1 MTPKPQIFIVSTS
14 EATSELDALT
24 ILLGRGHWALIKPW
38 DVSLEFSGTSTL
50 SALLKIADEI
60 DFAIILYTGDDI
72 VSSRGTMLSGP
83 RDNVLFELGFFLA
96 RLGPD
101 RVLVVSPKRA
111 PKIPSNYAGYGT
123 ISYDPSYG
131 SSEEYLVPAAREI
144 QKRFAEVWQ
153 QKCAQTTE
161 RRATELFP
169 TERVEPVDIIFKKS
183 RAGLVPI
190 YRDLASTM
198 DWFAELENNMR
209 LPERH
214 LNSKLIYYG
223 PGLAQFWFQ
232 IAREGAANREVTSAL
247 KGSIAV
253 LFEPLIAPNMN
264 IIDLGVGDFEK
275 GHLILEY
282 ILQHKFVETIN
293 YFPLDVSYEMLV
305 LALNTRGEHF
315 GSSTLR
321 AIQQHGSVTALNATF
336 SQLRSYTHLF
346 SPPGRNIFLLL
357 GNTIGNETV
366 EIQTL
371 TEISYGMNKGD
382 TLVMEVQLIER
393 DPPTLEEDNSAI
405 QRHKQFYTGPLR
417 LCGYDSHD
425 IALSIRRNDD
435 SDRARGIEAKTYEVC
450 CTLKSDRTVYNPA
463 FTSGQLFIPAGEVCV
478 YTIRLYAEESMT
490 DLCLRAGLQVKAT
503 HLIAGDTNSS
513 RRFLYIVS
521 EKV

>member
-1 MTPKPQIFIVSTS
+1 MIPKPQIFLASAS
-14 EATSELDALT
+14 EATRELDALT
-24 ILLGRGHWALIKPW
+24 ILLGKGHWALIKPW
-38 DVSLEFSGTSTL
+38 DVALEFSGTSML
-50 SALLKIADEI
+50 SALLKIVEEI
-60 DFAIILYTGDDI
+60 DFAVILYTGDD
-72 VSSRGTMLSGP
+72 VVRSKGTLRSAP

-101 RVLVVSPKRA
+101 RVLVVSPIKT

-131 SSEEYLVPAAREI
+131 PPEGYLVPAAREI
-144 QKRFAEVWQ
+144 HLRFGDVWQ
-153 QKCAQTTE
+153 QRCAQTAE
-161 RRATELFP
+161 RPAKEVFP

-232 IAREGAANREVTSAL
+232 IAREGAANRELTSSL
-247 KGSIAV
+247 RDSIAV
-253 LFEPLIAPNMN
+253 LFEPLIATNMN

-275 GHLILEY
+275 GHMILEY
-282 ILQHKFVETIN
+282 ILQHKSVETIN
-293 YFPLDVSYEMLV
+293 YYPLDVSYEMLV

-321 AIQQHGSVTALNATF
+321 AVQQHGSVTALNATF

-371 TEISYGMNKGD
+371 TEISDGMNKGD

-393 DPPTLEEDNSAI
+393 DPPSSEEDNVAI

-417 LCGYDSHD
+417 LCGYDWRD

-435 SDRARGIEAKTYEVC
+435 SDRARGIGAVTYEVC
-450 CTLKSDRTVYNPA
+450 CTLRSDRTVYNPTFA
-463 FTSGQLFIPAGEVCV
+463 TGQLFIPAGEVCV
-478 YTIRLYAEESMT
+478 YTIRLYE
-490 DLCLRAGLQVKAT
+490 
-503 HLIAGDTNSS
+503 
-513 RRFLYIVS
+513 
-521 EKV
+521 